1 MPMTNLD
8 QEVARYMAMPYRIEL
23 VPDPHGWFVRIPE
36 LPGCMSQGDTQEEAL
51 AMIRDAQQLWLRGAL
66 EDGWTIPEPRAA
78 ADYSGK
84 FNVRV
89 PRRVHRDLVHAAE
102 DEGVSLN
109 LFVATALAR
118 ATGLPQTA
126 GAENARKSTVANGSF
141 AGDAVPLGILE
152 RFGALSKRLAVVND
166 RISRGMPVAE
176 SETPR
181 LTQEYKVI
189 ERDAAMLFAAGSIEQ
204 AWVNA
209 ALNSLYAQLRL
220 TLAGHLRA
228 AE

>member
-1 MPMTNLD
+1 MPMMNLD

-23 VPDPHGWFVRIPE
+23 VPDPHGWFVRMPE

-51 AMIRDAQQLWLRGAL
+51 VMIRDAQQLWLHGAL
-66 EDGWTIPEPRAA
+66 EDGWTIPEPRAD

-118 ATGLPQTA
+118 ATGQPQRA
-126 GAENARKSTVANGSF
+126 GVESSRNSTVAIGSP
-141 AGDAVPLGILE
+141 AGGTEALGILE
-152 RFGALSKRLAVVND
+152 RFGSLYKLLVDANRRDIQEDPDEIDRLL
-166 RISRGMPVAE
+166 R
-176 SETPR
+176 
-181 LTQEYKVI
+181 EYAI
-189 ERDAAMLFAAGSIEQ
+189 IMRDAETLVANGSIEQ
-204 AWVNA
+204 V
-209 ALNSLYAQLRL
+209 
-220 TLAGHLRA
+220 
-228 AE
+228 